1 MWKSITIFCG
11 GVLLAHMVYATL
23 FGVLIV
29 NKKLSW
35 NESVQG
41 EQQVAMA
48 TPASLP
54 CIVNGP
60 NKNAKDIFECE
71 ARKGGY

>member
-1 MWKSITIFCG
+1 MLKTTSLVCA

-23 FGVLIV
+23 FGVLLV
-29 NKKLSW
+29 NNKLSW
-35 NESVQG
+35 NSQSNYQE
-41 EQQVAMA
+41 
-48 TPASLP
+48 ASIRTAELP

-71 ARKGGY
+71 ARKGY